1 MRPQNASSP
10 ALPSPA
16 NEPQSAASAI
26 KSPLEA
32 ADSTSANP
40 AEQGAEIK
48 TEKADAAD
56 GKKAKKEKDGKSMKL
71 IYSDNETSPEEKMAR
86 MPRYAFAPAVAA

>member
-1 MRPQNASSP
+1 MRPQNVPNAAP
-10 ALPSPA
+10 PSA
-16 NEPQSAASAI
+16 NEPQSAASTI

-32 ADSTSANP
+32 TEPTTANP
-40 AEQGAEIK
+40 VEQNAEVK

-56 GKKAKKEKDGKSMKL
+56 GKKAKKDKDGKSMKL